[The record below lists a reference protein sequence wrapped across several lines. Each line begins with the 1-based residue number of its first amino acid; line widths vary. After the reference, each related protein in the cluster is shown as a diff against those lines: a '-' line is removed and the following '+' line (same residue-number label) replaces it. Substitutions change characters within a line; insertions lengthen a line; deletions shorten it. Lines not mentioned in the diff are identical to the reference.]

1 MEIKEQIAEELKK
14 YIDKFDKY
22 DQELPK
28 LVDKKEKNYQERKK
42 EFDEKW
48 DEDIFPTDIPIRDK
62 EKKQLET
69 MHSNLQ
75 RLKKNLNDEIKEN
88 ESQLKTSIIEW
99 KDLINTRRNEL
110 VGYVN
115 NKNQYL
121 VEKNKLEEELKKQ
134 VDGIKIWEKN
144 GINPNDA
151 IYLKRKNEI
160 IPNLENQIKVINS
173 KLDEKKIR
181 EEYKKLGDLKNKIM
195 AVELHD
201 RKHILPELADIFEI
215 NKIKPEPTKPEP
227 VKPEPVKPEPVKP
240 EPVKPEPVKPE
251 PVKTGPVKPEPAKT
265 EPVKPEPVKSEPVK
279 PEPAKTEPAKT
290 EPVKPE
296 PTRSDSIKINSNEQ
310 ENQPFVKLIIGRK
323 IKIRYADGKTIPIIN
338 TKEYF
343 KYLKKSN
350 DPESRINSQLLN
362 RINIEKEGEDLSIDS
377 VDSIIKFSMLHALK
391 NDLVLKEDIKKAIQA
406 IEIRDKKKLDS
417 IFPIAI
423 DKRDLSKRAFLPWNR
438 KKRDIINRVADE
450 NADLI
455 ECIGEYEPNPLK
467 RIFKSTKKLL
477 SANPRQEMI
486 TDGSERQNDEE
497 IEKQKLSEREDIKVS
512 QAYIKLAD
520 AIGDIQNESNER
532 LWYEAVKEQI
542 EKGNL
547 SDREAEGLKLVY
559 QERLKTIRDDKIK
572 EPTKD
577 NNKDDQESEK

>member
-215 NKIKPEPTKPEP
+215 NKIKPEPTKP
-227 VKPEPVKPEPVKP
+227 
-240 EPVKPEPVKPE
+240 
-251 PVKTGPVKPEPAKT
+251 
-265 EPVKPEPVKSEPVK
+265 
-279 PEPAKTEPAKT
+279 